1 MVKKLR
7 RWIKRLSL
15 KSAIVLCAVVMV
27 LTTCTVYVFSFDS
40 KAHVLVC
47 TGNYYLSDSQ
57 IYDLAKASRDSH
69 YRLIPG
75 FVYENRVKQMPLVDS
90 VDVQKANGRLKFDVK
105 EKDVIG
111 YYVKGDKNYMLTI
124 DNESIPLDQK
134 YLKLIIHFP
143 LLNGFTAKQRKDICV
158 QFKKH
163 KKVLN
168 RSIIEKIAEM
178 VPYKT
183 SYDKNMIKMT
193 MQDGNVV
200 YTSLSSLVMMA
211 KYQAMLTQLQG
222 ENVCLLLDANNSAI
236 EKIDCGDLK
245 VTKKK
250 KKTTKKKADEEK
262 PATESQDNQNQSE
275 DGWTMDEETGLEYNA
290 MTGLYRDPTT
300 KEEYIWN
307 EQTQT
312 FDAVN
317 SQDQSYDQDPSQDW
331 TNQNGYDTG
340 YDDYGYTD
348 YYDPSQYDPSIYG
361 YGYE

>member
-1 MVKKLR
+1 M
-7 RWIKRLSL
+7 

-124 DNESIPLDQK
+124 DNESIPLDQE

-158 QFKKH
+158 QFKNIRK
-163 KKVLN
+163 
-168 RSIIEKIAEM
+168 
-178 VPYKT
+178 
-183 SYDKNMIKMT
+183 
-193 MQDGNVV
+193 
-200 YTSLSSLVMMA
+200 
-211 KYQAMLTQLQG
+211 
-222 ENVCLLLDANNSAI
+222 
-236 EKIDCGDLK
+236 
-245 VTKKK
+245 
-250 KKTTKKKADEEK
+250 
-262 PATESQDNQNQSE
+262 
-275 DGWTMDEETGLEYNA
+275 
-290 MTGLYRDPTT
+290 
-300 KEEYIWN
+300 
-307 EQTQT
+307 
-312 FDAVN
+312 F
-317 SQDQSYDQDPSQDW
+317 
-331 TNQNGYDTG
+331 
-340 YDDYGYTD
+340 
-348 YYDPSQYDPSIYG
+348 
-361 YGYE
+361 

>member
-124 DNESIPLDQK
+124 DNESIPLDQE

-222 ENVCLLLDANNSAI
+222 KMSVF
-236 EKIDCGDLK
+236 
-245 VTKKK
+245 
-250 KKTTKKKADEEK
+250 
-262 PATESQDNQNQSE
+262 
-275 DGWTMDEETGLEYNA
+275 Y
-290 MTGLYRDPTT
+290 
-300 KEEYIWN
+300 
-307 EQTQT
+307 
-312 FDAVN
+312 
-317 SQDQSYDQDPSQDW
+317 
-331 TNQNGYDTG
+331 
-340 YDDYGYTD
+340 
-348 YYDPSQYDPSIYG
+348 
-361 YGYE
+361 